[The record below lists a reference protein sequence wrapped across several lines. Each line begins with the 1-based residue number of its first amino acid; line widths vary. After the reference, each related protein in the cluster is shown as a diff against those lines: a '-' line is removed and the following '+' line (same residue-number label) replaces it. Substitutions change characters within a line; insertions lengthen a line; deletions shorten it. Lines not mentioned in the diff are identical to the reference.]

1 MDMSK
6 ITRSTW
12 IVTGGTIVTLIGT
25 LFLDWYSFSASVD
38 VGLGKTSR

>member
-25 LFLDWYSFSASVD
+25 LFLDW
-38 VGLGKTSR
+38 